1 MCGVNGIFAYHA
13 AASAPKDRELLM
25 TRYAMQKR
33 GPDGAGTWW
42 SVDRRCGFG
51 HRRLAILD
59 LSERASQP
67 MISEDGR
74 FAIVFNGEIY
84 NYREL
89 RCALERAD
97 TLSHNIRC
105 GRVAAPLRVPRRRDG
120 ASAARYVRIRN
131 LGRRTA
137 RLVSRA

>member
-1 MCGVNGIFAYHA
+1 MCGLSGIFAYHSA
-13 AASAPKDRELLM
+13 AAKPDNGELLT
-25 TRYAMQKR
+25 TRDAMHKR

-42 SVDRRCGFG
+42 STDRHCGLG

-89 RCALERAD
+89 RRALEKRGVRFRTTSD
-97 TLSHNIRC
+97 TEVLLQLYAHYD
-105 GRVAAPLRVPRRRDG
+105 VEMV
-120 ASAARYVRIRN
+120 
-131 LGRRTA
+131 
-137 RLVSRA
+137 